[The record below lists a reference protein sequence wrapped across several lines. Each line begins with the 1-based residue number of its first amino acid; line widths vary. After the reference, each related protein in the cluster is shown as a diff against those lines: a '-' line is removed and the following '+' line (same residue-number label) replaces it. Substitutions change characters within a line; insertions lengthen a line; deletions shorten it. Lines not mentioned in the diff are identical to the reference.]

1 MLFMII
7 GSHTKLLVKVKKC
20 SLVATIVNKKKDKI
34 EVNSLKQDHKEFIK
48 NNKFI
53 LKTHQRFI
61 RSEKHKL
68 IRLLEEQMMIKE
80 HNQLIK

>member
-34 EVNSLKQDHKEFIK
+34 DVNSLKQDHKEFIK
-48 NNKFI
+48 TIN
-53 LKTHQRFI
+53 LY
-61 RSEKHKL
+61 
-68 IRLLEEQMMIKE
+68 
-80 HNQLIK
+80 